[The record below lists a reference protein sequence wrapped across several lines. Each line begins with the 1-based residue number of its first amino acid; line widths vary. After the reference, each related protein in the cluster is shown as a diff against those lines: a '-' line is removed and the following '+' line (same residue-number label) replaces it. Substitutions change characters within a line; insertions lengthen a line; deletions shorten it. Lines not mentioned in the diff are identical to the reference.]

1 MTIFRREKEETAAMG
16 LSVVPLELEDFE
28 TLPLHSRRCVFWEV
42 DRTGGSPAIDTVITG
57 GDRRTDSAGPESEFD
72 KEAWLSGLLLEWGV
86 CCQVAVEPTTGRVV
100 GAAFYSP
107 PGRVPRA
114 QHFPTAPVGADAVLL
129 TTIRMEPGFES
140 ESTALLD
147 AVVADLVRRGVRAV
161 EAFGFSGDD
170 ESLAMDLVTLLLGSG
185 LAADVCRRC
194 ILPTRLLTD
203 FGFEV
208 VADDPYLPRLRLELD
223 EGLGWKS
230 QVERA
235 LRKLVETPPAE
246 MLADPISQPVTCS
259 AARSSANV

>member
-1 MTIFRREKEETAAMG
+1 MAV
-16 LSVVPLELEDFE
+16 SVQSLELEDFE

-42 DRTGGSPAIDTVITG
+42 DRVGNYPAIDTVIASGSTS
-57 GDRRTDSAGPESEFD
+57 DATGPESEFD

-86 CCQVAVEPTTGRVV
+86 CCQVAIESSTARVV

-129 TTIRMEPGFES
+129 TTIRMEPGFE
-140 ESTALLD
+140 THAVTLLD
-147 AVVADLVRRGVRAV
+147 AVVSDLVRRGVRAV

-185 LAADVCRRC
+185 LAADVCSRC
-194 ILPTRLLTD
+194 ILPTGILKE

-208 VADDPYLPRLRLELD
+208 VAEDPYLPRLRLELD

-235 LRKLVETPPAE
+235 LRKLVETSTPPT
-246 MLADPISQPVTCS
+246 LAGTVPQPVTCS
-259 AARSSANV
+259 AASSSAKV

>member
-1 MTIFRREKEETAAMG
+1 
-16 LSVVPLELEDFE
+16 
-28 TLPLHSRRCVFWEV
+28 
-42 DRTGGSPAIDTVITG
+42 
-57 GDRRTDSAGPESEFD
+57 

-86 CCQVAVEPTTGRVV
+86 CCQVAIEPTTERVV

-114 QHFPTAPVGADAVLL
+114 QHFPTAPVGVDAILL
-129 TTIRMEPGFES
+129 TSIRMEPGFES
-140 ESTALLD
+140 DAAVVLD
-147 AVVADLVRRGVRAV
+147 AVVADLIRRGVRAI

-185 LAADVCRRC
+185 FAGDVCQRC
-194 ILPTRLLTD
+194 ILSTEALLD

-208 VADDPYLPRLRLELD
+208 VADDPYLPRLRLELN

-235 LRKLVETPPAE
+235 LKKLVEPIHLPA
-246 MLADPISQPVTCS
+246 L
-259 AARSSANV
+259 SSAEAERVPL

>member
-1 MTIFRREKEETAAMG
+1 MAV
-16 LSVVPLELEDFE
+16 SVVSLELENFE
-28 TLPLHSRRCVFWEV
+28 ALPLHSRRCVFWEV
-42 DRTGGSPAIDTVITG
+42 DRSGTSPALDSVITSPSTV
-57 GDRRTDSAGPESEFD
+57 GDFVGPESEFD

-86 CCQVAVEPTTGRVV
+86 CCQVAIEPTTERVV

-140 ESTALLD
+140 DAATLFD

-185 LAADVCRRC
+185 MASDVCRRC
-194 ILPTRLLTD
+194 ILPTELLTS

-208 VADDPYLPRLRLELD
+208 VAEDPYLPRLRLELD

-235 LRKLVETPPAE
+235 LQKLVESITPPAMVE
-246 MLADPISQPVTCS
+246 SLPQPVTCS
-259 AARSSANV
+259 AASSSAKV

>member
-1 MTIFRREKEETAAMG
+1 MAV
-16 LSVVPLELEDFE
+16 SVVSLELEDFE

-42 DRTGGSPAIDTVITG
+42 DRSGDSPAFDAVITSPPTG
-57 GDRRTDSAGPESEFD
+57 RGTAGPESEFD

-86 CCQVAVEPTTGRVV
+86 CCQVAVEPSTERVV

-140 ESTALLD
+140 EAVRLFD
-147 AVVADLVRRGVRAV
+147 AVVEDLVRRGVRAV

-170 ESLAMDLVTLLLGSG
+170 EPLAMDLVTLLLGSG
-185 LAADVCRRC
+185 MASDVCRHC
-194 ILPTRLLTD
+194 ILPTSVLTD

-208 VADDPYLPRLRLELD
+208 VAEDPYLPRLRLELD

-235 LRKLVETPPAE
+235 LRKLVDTSAPPAMAE
-246 MLADPISQPVTCS
+246 SAPQPLTCS
-259 AARSSANV
+259 ARRSCSNV

>member
-1 MTIFRREKEETAAMG
+1 MAIA
-16 LSVVPLELEDFE
+16 VVPLDLSDFE

-42 DRTGGSPAIDTVITG
+42 DRSGESSAV
-57 GDRRTDSAGPESEFD
+57 DSMMATTTAPGETAGPESEFD

-86 CCQVAVEPTTGRVV
+86 CCQVAIEPTTERVV

-114 QHFPTAPVGADAVLL
+114 QHFPTAPVGVDAILL
-129 TTIRMEPGFES
+129 TSIRMEPGFES
-140 ESTALLD
+140 DAAVVLD
-147 AVVADLVRRGVRAV
+147 AVVADLIRRGVRAI

-185 LAADVCRRC
+185 FAGDVCQRC
-194 ILPTRLLTD
+194 ILSTEALLD

-208 VADDPYLPRLRLELD
+208 VADDPYLPRLRLELN

-235 LRKLVETPPAE
+235 LKKLVEPIHLPA
-246 MLADPISQPVTCS
+246 L
-259 AARSSANV
+259 SSAEAERVPL

>member
-1 MTIFRREKEETAAMG
+1 MG
-16 LSVVPLELEDFE
+16 LSVVPLDLENFE

-42 DRTGGSPAIDTVITG
+42 DRAGGSPAIDAVIADAG
-57 GDRRTDSAGPESEFD
+57 GRIDAVGPESEFD
-72 KEAWLSGLLLEWGV
+72 KEAWLSGLMLEWGV
-86 CCQVAVEPTTGRVV
+86 CCQVAVESSTERVV

-140 ESTALLD
+140 EANSVLD

-194 ILPTRLLTD
+194 ILPTDLLTN

-208 VADDPYLPRLRLELD
+208 VAEDPYLPRLRLELD

-235 LRKLVETPPAE
+235 LRKLVESPAPPV
-246 MLADPISQPVTCS
+246 LVDPVGQPVTCS
-259 AARSSANV
+259 AASNSAKV

>member
-1 MTIFRREKEETAAMG
+1 MAV
-16 LSVVPLELEDFE
+16 SVESLELENFE

-42 DRTGGSPAIDTVITG
+42 DRAGTSPAIDTVIAAGSSNDT
-57 GDRRTDSAGPESEFD
+57 AGPESEFD

-86 CCQVAVEPTTGRVV
+86 CCQVAVESTTERVV

-114 QHFPTAPVGADAVLL
+114 HHFPTAPVGADAVLL
-129 TTIRMEPGFES
+129 TTIQMEPGFE
-140 ESTALLD
+140 THAVALLD
-147 AVVADLVRRGVRAV
+147 AVVSDLVRRGVRAV
-161 EAFGFSGDD
+161 EAFGFTGDD

-185 LAADVCRRC
+185 LAADVCSRC
-194 ILPTRLLTD
+194 ILPTDILKE

-208 VADDPYLPRLRLELD
+208 VAEDPYLPRLRLELD

-235 LRKLVETPPAE
+235 LRKLVETSTPPA
-246 MLADPISQPVTCS
+246 LAGTVPQPVTCS
-259 AARSSANV
+259 AASSSAKV

>member
-1 MTIFRREKEETAAMG
+1 MAV
-16 LSVVPLELEDFE
+16 SVVSLELEDFE
-28 TLPLHSRRCVFWEV
+28 TLPLHARRCVFWEV
-42 DRTGGSPAIDTVITG
+42 DRSGSAPAIDTVISSPSSSGET
-57 GDRRTDSAGPESEFD
+57 AGPESEFD

-86 CCQVAVEPTTGRVV
+86 CCQVAIEPSTERVV

-114 QHFPTAPVGADAVLL
+114 AHFPTAPVGADAVLL
-129 TTIRMEPGFES
+129 TTVRMEPGFES
-140 ESTALLD
+140 DAVTVID

-170 ESLAMDLVTLLLGSG
+170 DSLAMDLVTLLLGSG
-185 LAADVCRRC
+185 MASDVCRRC
-194 ILPTRLLTD
+194 ILPTDLLSD

-208 VADDPYLPRLRLELD
+208 VAEDPYLPRLRLELD

-235 LRKLVETPPAE
+235 LKKLVEPATPVE
-246 MLADPISQPVTCS
+246 VVE
-259 AARSSANV
+259 AAFSR